1 MAAKDNV
8 PKNAWTK
15 LNEAEEQAD
24 PFGYLAAL
32 LSDDGL
38 GRYSDRFQQLQHMIA
53 ERIAS
58 DREGFLDQLLDQ
70 VTGTI
75 SYCIVRMGAALTESI
90 SRHDGADA
98 HRRRS
103 PLPPDVADT
112 LMPRLQETVGQLL
125 ELEQVRATLARQRE
139 LARAK
144 RLENDRVTRRRSTKR
159 QRKCHTAESSDS
171 SITDSGRPLNG
182 RSSRKPKWWDRPPTK
197 PP

>member
-38 GRYSDRFQQLQHMIA
+38 GRYSDRFQQLQRMIA

-58 DREGFLDQLLDQ
+58 DREGFLDQRVDQ

-75 SYCIVRMGAALTESI
+75 SYCRARMGAA
-90 SRHDGADA
+90 
-98 HRRRS
+98 
-103 PLPPDVADT
+103 
-112 LMPRLQETVGQLL
+112 
-125 ELEQVRATLARQRE
+125 RE
-139 LARAK
+139 LNPFRDTKARMLIVAV
-144 RLENDRVTRRRSTKR
+144 RHCRRTS
-159 QRKCHTAESSDS
+159 
-171 SITDSGRPLNG
+171 
-182 RSSRKPKWWDRPPTK
+182 PT
-197 PP
+197 P